1 MGVVFISVEHVGS
14 FKGVVAF
21 LVLLPP
27 IFSFKKKLY
36 LNVDFFY

>member
-1 MGVVFISVEHVGS
+1 VGVVFISVAHVGS
-14 FKGVVAF
+14 FTGVVA